1 MSLLVKICGM
11 TDRQAVDAA
20 IHAGADAVGFVFAE
34 SPRRIT
40 PEQARSISKDISP
53 GVLRV
58 AVMLHPDHDAWQ
70 EVLDIF
76 QPDVL
81 QTDAT
86 DFESLDVP
94 SRIRRWPVIR
104 EGDSVDTVP
113 SQFVYE
119 GRNSGKGQT
128 IDWDLAAQL
137 ARRGRM
143 ILAGGL
149 DAGNVGAALARVRPF
164 GVDVSSAV
172 ESAPGRK
179 DPQKIKDFINA
190 VRTATSGMSE
200 S

>member
-1 MSLLVKICGM
+1 VSLLVKICGM

-20 IHAGADAVGFVFAE
+20 IGAGADAVGFVFAK

-58 AVMLHPDHDAWQ
+58 AVMLHPDNDAWQ
-70 EVLDIF
+70 EVLDVF

-81 QTDAT
+81 QTDAA

-94 SRIRRWPVIR
+94 PHIRRWPVIR
-104 EGDSVDTVP
+104 EGDNVDAMP

-128 IDWDLAAQL
+128 IDWNLAAQL

>member
-1 MSLLVKICGM
+1 M
-11 TDRQAVDAA
+11 
-20 IHAGADAVGFVFAE
+20 
-34 SPRRIT
+34 
-40 PEQARSISKDISP
+40 
-53 GVLRV
+53 
-58 AVMLHPDHDAWQ
+58 
-70 EVLDIF
+70 
-76 QPDVL
+76 
-81 QTDAT
+81 
-86 DFESLDVP
+86 
-94 SRIRRWPVIR
+94 
-104 EGDSVDTVP
+104 P

-119 GRNSGKGQT
+119 GRNSGKGET
-128 IDWDLAAQL
+128 IDWNLAAQL

-200 S
+200 I